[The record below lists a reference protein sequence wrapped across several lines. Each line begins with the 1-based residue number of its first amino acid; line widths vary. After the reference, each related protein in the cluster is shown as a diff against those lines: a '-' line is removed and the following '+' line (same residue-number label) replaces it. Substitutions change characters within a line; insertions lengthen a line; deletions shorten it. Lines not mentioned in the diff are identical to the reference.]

1 MANDTDMLVWLE
13 DTLGIVPAPWQIHAA
28 ATPSETAAL
37 LDEATIAW
45 TGKRSGYAYEIDGV
59 VFKLDNLEQR
69 ERLGMTAH
77 HPRWALAWKFPPEEA
92 FSVLL
97 DVEWQT
103 GRTGNITPVARI
115 APQRVGGVTVENT
128 TLHNVG
134 EVERLGISIG
144 DKVLIVRRGDV
155 IPKIEQALGPAT
167 TTDLANRFHAD
178 GEAFTGTLPDHRPI
192 PTPSACPACEGQVE
206 LEGAFL
212 KCINLFCEARTSRAV
227 LYWCRA
233 LELDGVGEKLV
244 DQLLD
249 ANLISSC
256 ADLYRLTLDDLLGLE
271 RMGEKSAT
279 NVLNEV
285 DKART
290 MSLGKF
296 LHALGLPGIGPEL
309 ASSMASAI
317 GDAPALLSWL
327 DRAHATTEDEAYGP
341 AHDDL
346 GKPHAHNKALRQ
358 VLDLDGVGEIVALQ
372 FRDGLQVRRSLVEDL
387 IELLTIEREVVKTA
401 EGPFLDMTFCVTGT
415 LSAPRKEIQQRITD
429 AGGKIVGSVSAKLNV
444 LVAGEK
450 AGSKLAKAT
459 NLGVDVWSEDDLNA
473 RLEGSGSAV
482 DDDAEAAAHDE
493 PASDESVTSEP
504 AKRSGQF
511 SLSDFS

>member
-1 MANDTDMLVWLE
+1 MLVWME
-13 DTLGIVPAPWQIHAA
+13 DQLGIVPAPWEVHHGDSSSEAA
-28 ATPSETAAL
+28 QL
-37 LDEATIAW
+37 LDKATVAW
-45 TGKRSGYAYEIDGV
+45 SGKRSGYAFEIDGV
-59 VFKLDNLEQR
+59 VFKLDNLAQR
-69 ERLGMTAH
+69 DQLGMTAH

-134 EVERLGISIG
+134 EVDRLGINIG
-144 DKVLIVRRGDV
+144 DRVLIVRRGDV

-167 TTDLANRFHAD
+167 QDDLKGRVHAD
-178 GEAFTGTLPDHRPI
+178 GEAFTGTLPATSPI
-192 PTPSACPACEGQVE
+192 PTPTACPACLGAVE
-206 LEGAFL
+206 VEGAFL
-212 KCINLFCEARTSRAV
+212 KCMNLFCEARTSRSV

-249 ANLISSC
+249 AGYIRSC
-256 ADLYRLTLDDLLGLE
+256 ADLYRLTMDDLLNLE

-279 NVLNEV
+279 NVLREV

-309 ASSMASAI
+309 ASAMASTL
-317 GDAPALLSWL
+317 GDAQGMLAWL
-327 DRAHATTEDEAYGP
+327 DDAHAQPGDARFGPEHDE
-341 AHDDL
+341 L
-346 GKPHAHNKALRQ
+346 GKIHGHNQALRR

-372 FRDGLQVRRSLVEDL
+372 FRDGLQIRRTLVEDL
-387 IELLTIEREVVKTA
+387 VGLLTIEKEVVKTA
-401 EGPFLDMTFCVTGT
+401 AGPFVGMTFCVTGT
-415 LSAPRKEIQQRITD
+415 LSAPRKDIQQRIID
-429 AGGKIVGSVSAKLNV
+429 AGGKIVGSVSVKLSV

-450 AGSKLAKAT
+450 AGSKLTKAT
-459 NLGVDVWSEDDLNA
+459 NLGVSVWSENDLNGH
-473 RLEGSGSAV
+473 LNGES
-482 DDDAEAAAHDE
+482 AEAKPSLDDE
-493 PASDESVTSEP
+493 PSVS
-504 AKRSGQF
+504 KVGQS
-511 SLSDFS
+511 SLSDFLG